1 MQAQISGMHEK
12 KPAALTEEAIESYL
26 QSVAS
31 QGRTKGTL
39 ANYRRSLSK
48 FFQWLPGEKLL
59 SQETVEAYRGHM
71 IEDLHYTPN
80 SINMNLTPINAIL
93 AYMGLWN
100 YQVPMAS
107 LEKAE
112 YQPEIS
118 RSEYLRLLSAAKQ
131 TNKEKVYLLIKVFA
145 TIGIQVQELPHVT
158 VEAVRNRESC
168 HLSKPGQAGF
178 TNLALC
184 AGGAAPIYRKRG
196 HRYWPGFPHKGGQ
209 AHQQDHGDNHY
220 PEPLPGCPCP
230 RGKMQPTVP
239 SQAVYENYGHH
250 SNERRHDGADDV
262 RPLAGAGTEH
272 LWLGRCE
279 KPCVSF
285 GRLAG
290 GQASMVCVSR
300 EDGQ

>member
-1 MQAQISGMHEK
+1 MQRRGRRCRHRFPATQRSTV
-12 KPAALTEEAIESYL
+12 AALTEEAIESYL

-118 RSEYLRLLSAAKQ
+118 RSDIFGSFPPQNRL
-131 TNKEKVYLLIKVFA
+131 T
-145 TIGIQVQELPHVT
+145 
-158 VEAVRNRESC
+158 
-168 HLSKPGQAGF
+168 
-178 TNLALC
+178 
-184 AGGAAPIYRKRG
+184 RKK
-196 HRYWPGFPHKGGQ
+196 YI
-209 AHQQDHGDNHY
+209 
-220 PEPLPGCPCP
+220 C
-230 RGKMQPTVP
+230 
-239 SQAVYENYGHH
+239 
-250 SNERRHDGADDV
+250 
-262 RPLAGAGTEH
+262 
-272 LWLGRCE
+272 
-279 KPCVSF
+279 
-285 GRLAG
+285 
-290 GQASMVCVSR
+290 
-300 EDGQ
+300 

>member
-1 MQAQISGMHEK
+1 MQAQISGMQEK

-48 FFQWLPGEKLL
+48 FFQWLPGEMLL

-145 TIGIQVQELPHVT
+145 TIGIQVQELPHLT
-158 VEAVRNRESC
+158 VEAVRNGKVVTYPNRVRQVLRISPYVREE
-168 HLSKPGQAGF
+168 LLQ
-178 TNLALC
+178 L
-184 AGGAAPIYRKRG
+184 YRKRG

-209 AHQQDHGDNHY
+209 AHQQDHGDNHH

-230 RGKMQPTVP
+230 RGKMQPAVP
-239 SQAVYENYGHH
+239 SQAVYENYGYH

-285 GRLAG
+285 GRLAAG
-290 GQASMVCVSR
+290 GSFHGLR
-300 EDGQ
+300 LP

>member
-1 MQAQISGMHEK
+1 MQVQISGMQEK

-145 TIGIQVQELPHVT
+145 TIGIQVQELPHLT
-158 VEAVRNRESC
+158 VEAVRDGKVVTYPNRVRQVLRISPYVREELLQYIEKEGIATGPVFLTRAGRPISRTMVTTIIQNLSRDARVPEEKC
-168 HLSKPGQAGF
+168 NPRCLRKLYMKTMDTIQTNAAMMVQMTYDHLLEQEQS
-178 TNLALC
+178 T
-184 AGGAAPIYRKRG
+184 
-196 HRYWPGFPHKGGQ
+196 
-209 AHQQDHGDNHY
+209 
-220 PEPLPGCPCP
+220 
-230 RGKMQPTVP
+230 
-239 SQAVYENYGHH
+239 YGW
-250 SNERRHDGADDV
+250 EDV
-262 RPLAGAGTEH
+262 KSH
-272 LWLGRCE
+272 
-279 KPCVSF
+279 V
-285 GRLAG
+285 
-290 GQASMVCVSR
+290 
-300 EDGQ
+300 

>member
-1 MQAQISGMHEK
+1 MQAQISGMQEK

-80 SINMNLTPINAIL
+80 SINMNLTSINAIL

-131 TNKEKVYLLIKVFA
+131 TNKEKVYL
-145 TIGIQVQELPHVT
+145 
-158 VEAVRNRESC
+158 
-168 HLSKPGQAGF
+168 
-178 TNLALC
+178 
-184 AGGAAPIYRKRG
+184 
-196 HRYWPGFPHKGGQ
+196 
-209 AHQQDHGDNHY
+209 
-220 PEPLPGCPCP
+220 
-230 RGKMQPTVP
+230 
-239 SQAVYENYGHH
+239 
-250 SNERRHDGADDV
+250 
-262 RPLAGAGTEH
+262 
-272 LWLGRCE
+272 
-279 KPCVSF
+279 
-285 GRLAG
+285 
-290 GQASMVCVSR
+290 
-300 EDGQ
+300 